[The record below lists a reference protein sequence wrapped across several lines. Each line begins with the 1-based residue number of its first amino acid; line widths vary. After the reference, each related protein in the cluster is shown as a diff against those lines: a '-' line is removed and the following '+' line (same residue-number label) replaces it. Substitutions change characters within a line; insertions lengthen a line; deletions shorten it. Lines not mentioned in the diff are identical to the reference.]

1 MPASKKADGAADNN
15 TRMECAMS
23 QTDQIFSYW
32 WNTSGPWVEEPN
44 VRRSGTSG
52 VQRVLHDGATVY
64 VKRQT
69 GHLFRSLRYPLGR
82 PTTLREGRA
91 LTKLLHLGVNAP
103 QPVYYGA
110 QKIKGV
116 WHGILVTKDLNGF
129 QDLESWYNEGAKN
142 QYTPKQLDNVLEI
155 LASLMAR
162 MHLGRWQHGCMRSKH
177 IFIKVRNSSS
187 DPEFELAL
195 LDLEKSHGRISSLQA
210 ARHDILQ
217 LRRHS
222 YWSEPE
228 WQHFLRH
235 YEKHLGRPVITQGRS

>member
-1 MPASKKADGAADNN
+1 MMPASKKADGAADNN

-44 VRRSGTSG
+44 VPRSGTSG

-142 QYTPKQLDNVLEI
+142 HNTHKQLDNVIEI
-155 LASLMAR
+155 LTS
-162 MHLGRWQHGCMRSKH
+162 
-177 IFIKVRNSSS
+177 
-187 DPEFELAL
+187 
-195 LDLEKSHGRISSLQA
+195 
-210 ARHDILQ
+210 
-217 LRRHS
+217 
-222 YWSEPE
+222 
-228 WQHFLRH
+228 
-235 YEKHLGRPVITQGRS
+235 